1 MIFQTDPDSPTQLS
15 GMPHRMAEAL
25 REQSVEVVPLH
36 AADPE
41 SPNGLGPRFMAW
53 ATRRAARHAP
63 TGARSALASLFAG
76 RIRRA
81 TLARA
86 GRMSRQIE
94 ALLNAHD
101 RAEPIDLLFGVC
113 ASTAMS
119 DLRTDLPIL
128 YFSDA
133 TAPIV
138 HATYPRAA
146 ARSAA
151 YRNAVAQIERAALAR
166 ATHAAFASPQARD
179 SAVNDLGVPAEH
191 TSVIPMGAHITPP
204 DPARVRAPVEPPTNR
219 ECRLLIVA
227 ADPVRKRVDLAVRAT
242 ETLNARGIAARL
254 TVIGPGTPMARR
266 SAFVECVGPLRI
278 ANPDCAQ
285 RHREALRACHL
296 QLLPSV
302 GEAFGIAPAESA
314 HYARPS
320 IVSDAGGL
328 PSVVHHDRTG
338 LVLPVAADH
347 RAWADAIA
355 QLVQDPDRYRRYSV
369 GALARARSELN
380 WSAWAASTVRV
391 MRSIAGRAEPAEPAS
406 PARRTG

>member
-1 MIFQTDPDSPTQLS
+1 MIFQTDPDNPVQLS

-25 REQSVEVVPLH
+25 REQGVEIAPLRAVDPDPARSP
-36 AADPE
+36 AARLR
-41 SPNGLGPRFMAW
+41 S
-53 ATRRAARHAP
+53 RAARHARDLAP
-63 TGARSALASLFAG
+63 GPLRAGLARVFAS
-76 RIRRA
+76 RIRAETLGRA
-81 TLARA
+81 TAMSARV
-86 GRMSRQIE
+86 
-94 ALLNAHD
+94 
-101 RAEPIDLLFGVC
+101 RARLYADGLEPTLDLLFGVC
-113 ASTAMS
+113 ISS
-119 DLRTDLPIL
+119 PLFDLRTTLPVL

-133 TAPIV
+133 TAPIL
-138 HATYPRAA
+138 HASYPRAA
-146 ARSAA
+146 ARSDARRDA
-151 YRNAVAQIERAALAR
+151 LEFIERTALAR
-166 ATHAAFASPQARD
+166 ATRAVFASPQARD
-179 SAVNDLGVPAEH
+179 SAVNDLGVPAER
-191 TSVIPMGAHITPP
+191 TGVIPMGAHITPP
-204 DPARVRAPVEPPTNR
+204 DPARIHAPAAAR
-219 ECRLLIVA
+219 DCRLLIVA

-242 ETLNARGIAARL
+242 EALRARGITARL
-254 TVIGPGTPMARR
+254 TVIGPGTPLARR

-285 RHREALRACHL
+285 RHREALRACHV

-338 LVLPVAADH
+338 LVLPVTADH

-355 QLVQDPDRYRRYSV
+355 GLVQDPDRYRRYSA

-391 MRSIAGRAEPAEPAS
+391 MRDLAGSAAAAEPAT